1 MVRTPLKQGEII
13 QLNNRQYTID
23 KVIGDGATCIVYSA
37 YYSDG
42 SGHPHHVN
50 IKECYPHNVDIARQ
64 EQKLCWNSAEDKS
77 KSITA
82 FQNAYD
88 KVMLC
93 QNGNFTVHAF
103 DIFENNNTA
112 YIIMDAND
120 GVTFDKDSADNIADI
135 LKTVKLLAHVVGE
148 YHKNGYL
155 HLDIKP
161 SNFLV
166 YPRPSEHI
174 VLFDMDT
181 VMSLENIR
189 LGNISGCSYSD
200 GWAAPEQ
207 KQGKISK
214 LCPATDIFAI
224 GAILFEKIMGR
235 QVDASDLGV
244 FADWEFEG
252 KKFENVNP
260 KIKRLLSHIFKKTL
274 AVNIKRRYQTTD
286 ELIDALQ
293 EAIKTAEDNVYL
305 LSDNISC
312 TSNFVGRESE
322 LANISEAFAEGN
334 QLVFLYGFGGIGK
347 TEIAKMY
354 AQKHS
359 KEYDAVLF
367 VKYDSNFTLQDLL
380 DDVPIENFDGNIKEH
395 RRKLRTL
402 LTENVLVIVDNFDIE
417 LGEDNGLEELLKTKA
432 QILVSTRT
440 DFSELYI
447 GGTKY
452 IEIKP
457 LPADKLKLLFVSCM
471 HSAVLSNYDNTLLD
485 KVLQLIENNTLAAV
499 VLSKQ
504 MYYSGWNFENLY
516 NNIKQGFA
524 ALANVE
530 QIIVTK
536 DGTPLRDNS
545 LNILRVVFRIS
556 NLSAGQEQVLRD
568 MALLNFIK
576 VSKDVYREIALSPK
590 TVYRTIK
597 SYNSYEITEMQTAQ
611 EVQNKIPDATLNSFN
626 KMVELGYLQK
636 NNDYYS
642 LHSIIEEL
650 TFTDLSPNLS
660 NCAAIYN
667 YVLNTVEWFDEK
679 YEVSDA
685 AQVEAEHKAA
695 FLTKIFRRLD
705 LNDEDVLR
713 LALDWL
719 EHFYNDL
726 YFSAYAFN
734 KDLELLSLFNRIEVA
749 IKNSSNKEL
758 QFKAYH
764 TLLQVWLQEC
774 QTQYLIESI
783 STQKH
788 DLCKKNVEKYF
799 RLSLEIAKELDSADA
814 EQCVY
819 ADVSKAVSD
828 SRPKRELTKEIYDDI
843 LSSITTSR
851 GDIPNHVIQE
861 AYAAAP
867 ELLQVD
873 AWEKEFYNLP
883 LTNEEQME
891 LEELRKPKTTS
902 DIQDDS
908 WSDEIDRVLL
918 LYRKAENKE
927 DFARDVYNNCNY
939 TPEQKAVLFD
949 EFLTA
954 SFAPLAFA
962 RIKEQ
967 SREAIK
973 STDWKQV
980 ESMLHMQRNIFDSYD
995 GWVDSDMYGDYC
1007 YWRMET
1013 YLYKTLISII
1023 FDRNDRFKYIDELV
1037 DFDTSDRHTLLSD
1050 TSFGI
1055 FVNEIVSACWAMDK
1069 NRYSLPFM
1077 KKELDFYLPDDS
1089 DIDNEWIEDHFKMI
1103 ENIADAALL
1112 ASDETR
1118 DDPQQH
1124 DEFIKTYQWA
1134 IKLLNKATNKTFELK
1149 PDTKE

>member
-1 MVRTPLKQGEII
+1 M
-13 QLNNRQYTID
+13 
-23 KVIGDGATCIVYSA
+23 
-37 YYSDG
+37 
-42 SGHPHHVN
+42 
-50 IKECYPHNVDIARQ
+50 
-64 EQKLCWNSAEDKS
+64 
-77 KSITA
+77 
-82 FQNAYD
+82 
-88 KVMLC
+88 
-93 QNGNFTVHAF
+93 
-103 DIFENNNTA
+103 
-112 YIIMDAND
+112 
-120 GVTFDKDSADNIADI
+120 
-135 LKTVKLLAHVVGE
+135 
-148 YHKNGYL
+148 
-155 HLDIKP
+155 
-161 SNFLV
+161 
-166 YPRPSEHI
+166 
-174 VLFDMDT
+174 
-181 VMSLENIR
+181 
-189 LGNISGCSYSD
+189 
-200 GWAAPEQ
+200 
-207 KQGKISK
+207 
-214 LCPATDIFAI
+214 
-224 GAILFEKIMGR
+224 
-235 QVDASDLGV
+235 
-244 FADWEFEG
+244 
-252 KKFENVNP
+252 
-260 KIKRLLSHIFKKTL
+260 
-274 AVNIKRRYQTTD
+274 
-286 ELIDALQ
+286 
-293 EAIKTAEDNVYL
+293 
-305 LSDNISC
+305 
-312 TSNFVGRESE
+312 
-322 LANISEAFAEGN
+322 
-334 QLVFLYGFGGIGK
+334 VFLYGFGGIGK

-380 DDVPIENFDGNIKEH
+380 DDVQIENFDGDIKEH

-417 LGEDNGLEELLKTKA
+417 LCEDNGLEELLKTKA

-447 GGTKY
+447 NGTKY

-457 LPADKLKLLFVSCM
+457 LPADKLKHLFVSCR

-504 MYYSGWNFENLY
+504 MYYSCWSFENLY
-516 NNIKQGFA
+516 NNIKRGFA
-524 ALANVE
+524 VLANAE

-597 SYNSYEITEMQTAQ
+597 SYNRYEFTEIQTSQ
-611 EVQNKIPDATLNSFN
+611 EVQSKLPDATLNSFN

-660 NCAAIYN
+660 NCAAIHN
-667 YVLNTVEWFDEK
+667 YVLNTIEWFDEE

-719 EHFYNDL
+719 EHFYNGL

-749 IKNSSNKEL
+749 IKNSSNKKL

-774 QTQYLIESI
+774 QAQYLIESI

-799 RLSLEIAKELDSADA
+799 RLSLGIAKELDSSDV

-819 ADVSKAVSD
+819 ADVSKAVAD
-828 SRPKRELTKEIYDDI
+828 SRPKRELAKEIYDDI

-851 GDIPNHVIQE
+851 GDIPSYVIQ
-861 AYAAAP
+861 AP
-867 ELLQVD
+867 ELLQMD
-873 AWEKEFYNLP
+873 AWEKEFYSLP

-891 LEELRKPKTTS
+891 LEELRKPKTAS

-927 DFARDVYNNCNY
+927 DFARDIYNNCNY

-954 SFAPLAFA
+954 SFAPLTFA
-962 RIKEQ
+962 RIKEH

-980 ESMLHMQRNIFDSYD
+980 ESMLHMQCDIFDSYD
-995 GWVDSDMYGDYC
+995 GWVDSDMYENYC

-1013 YLYKTLISII
+1013 YLYKTLICII

-1037 DFDTSDRHTLLSD
+1037 DFDTSVRYMLSN

-1055 FVNEIVSACWAMDK
+1055 FVNEVVSACWAMDR

-1077 KKELDFYLPDDS
+1077 KKELNFYLPDDS

-1103 ENIADAALL
+1103 ESIADTALL

-1118 DDPQQH
+1118 DDPQQY

-1134 IKLLNKATNKTFELK
+1134 SELLNKATNKTFELK
-1149 PDTKE
+1149 LDTKE